1 MENENSINP
10 SSHRLN
16 MAEETTGDPKDR
28 VDILQKA
35 AQQNKVTQKIREKL
49 SNTKNEKDIKCPLT
63 VPEEKKA
70 NRAEGLIL

>member
-10 SSHRLN
+10 SSRQLN